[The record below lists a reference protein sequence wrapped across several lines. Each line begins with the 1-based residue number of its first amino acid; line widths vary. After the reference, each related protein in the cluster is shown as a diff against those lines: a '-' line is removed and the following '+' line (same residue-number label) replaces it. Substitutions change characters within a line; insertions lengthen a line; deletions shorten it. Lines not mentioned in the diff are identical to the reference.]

1 MITNNLP
8 LPAAGSRRIPFAQAT
23 ALQVSRAI
31 TDANER
37 LVLHFPSL
45 SWSTWSETLLQMQP
59 DLLMNGKEVSLDWPD
74 LSRLVQRLGAAQ
86 ELPVLDPPVYGP
98 AAGEVAQQHI
108 TYQRQAVRALNE
120 MLENPPACGPLVFAL
135 VALLAKGY
143 AAAEHIYDATHEAG
157 ERRRNSPTPEAIEKL
172 LESVNAARNA
182 ARRVV
187 DSAAAGAQ
195 VPGLITASAGPP
207 LENVPTPSTGR
218 SSSARRTFRDIVQY
232 HRRSNG
238 KIGFTVRELCT
249 TMRISAASLTEARA
263 NPGRLSLD
271 AVMALAGAMGEF
283 PLQVITDLL
292 AEAKRKSRRGK

>member
-1 MITNNLP
+1 MITNDLP
-8 LPAAGSRRIPFAQAT
+8 LPDAGSRRIPFAQAT

-45 SWSTWSETLLQMQP
+45 SWPTWSETLLQVQP
-59 DLLMNGKEVSLDWPD
+59 DLLVNGKDVSLDWPD
-74 LSRLVQRLGAAQ
+74 LSRLVQRLAAAR
-86 ELPVLDPPVYGP
+86 ELPLLDPPVHGP
-98 AAGEVAQQHI
+98 AAGEVAHYVI
-108 TYQRQAVRALNE
+108 TNQRQAIRTLTE
-120 MLENPPACGPLVFAL
+120 LLENPRACGPLVYEL
-135 VALLAKGY
+135 VTLLAKGL
-143 AAAEHIYDATHEAG
+143 AAAEDIYDATHEAG
-157 ERRRNSPTPEAIEKL
+157 ERRQHSPSPEAIEKL
-172 LESVNAARNA
+172 LQSVDA
-182 ARRVV
+182 ARRVT
-187 DSAAAGAQ
+187 DSAVAGAE
-195 VPGLITASAGPP
+195 VTGLVNASARSP
-207 LENVPTPSTGR
+207 LENIPTQSTGR
-218 SSSARRTFRDIVQY
+218 SSSARRTFRAMVQH

-292 AEAKRKSRRGK
+292 AEAKRKSGRGK